1 MVELWVECDPFTL
14 QDGDIEKVEKQEIFC
29 SIHTALIQ
37 HFSKKVKRD
46 LAGKPAKRVHIPFF
60 RKPVTIVVDW
70 MKNGGIGQLG
80 SAANPYPKGIENLRI
95 LRDLVVYLEV
105 DQLVERIAKD
115 IEAITPILPAPK
127 KVVVPRQKPIRE
139 ERICYYCNKPG

>member
-14 QDGDIEKVEKQEIFC
+14 QDGDIERVEKQEIFC

-60 RKPVTIVVDW
+60 RKPVTLVVDW
-70 MKNGGIGQLG
+70 MKNGGIGPLG
-80 SAANPYPKGIENLRI
+80 TAANPYPKRIEDLTI
-95 LRDLVVYLEV
+95 LRDLVIYLEV
-105 DQLVERIAKD
+105 DHLIERIAKD

-127 KVVVPRQKPIRE
+127 KVAIPRKKPVQV